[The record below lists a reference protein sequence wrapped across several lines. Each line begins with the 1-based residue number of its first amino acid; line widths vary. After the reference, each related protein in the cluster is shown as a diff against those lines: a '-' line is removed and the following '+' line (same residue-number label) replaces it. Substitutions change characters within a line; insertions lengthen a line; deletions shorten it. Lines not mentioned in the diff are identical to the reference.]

1 MSNYFILKNSLGV
14 IKMSTYTTFNDI
26 NLLIEKSLSQVRNK
40 LIIHD
45 IDTLLSNPIWSIAKL
60 SS

>member
-26 NLLIEKSLSQVRNK
+26 NLLIEKS
-40 LIIHD
+40 
-45 IDTLLSNPIWSIAKL
+45 
-60 SS
+60 